1 MENSWND
8 APLLADVKIEN
19 ERKKKRK
26 REREKRERKQF
37 EPMRNGIILTGR
49 GTIFVEK
56 EGGKYK
62 V

>member
-1 MENSWND
+1 MERRVAVGRRKD
-8 APLLADVKIEN
+8 RMKGEKKE
-19 ERKKKRK
+19 ERERG
-26 REREKRERKQF
+26 REKRERKQF

-56 EGGKYK
+56 

>member
-26 REREKRERKQF
+26 REKRERKQF